1 MSDQAVQNIVSSA
14 KTAVGILFDLLK
26 MLIEK
31 SSKEVKGM
39 KDELENLKKSNKEK
53 TQEYND
59 LRKKIDSYEKANLDF
74 EQMSNDVGK
83 LQGALSNNKEF
94 QEALGEK
101 YKSELVNEL
110 KSVGI
115 KKEDLDNYGKTN
127 GLDGEAL
134 KKQQETDL
142 KIDQC
147 RQKALF
153 SATEKVASEK
163 LEVNVPISSITKD
176 KSAFQQDIEKA
187 ITKSKKLDDLSKKD
201 DLKKVKNDID
211 RGH

>member
-26 MLIEK
+26 MFIEK
-31 SSKEVKGM
+31 NSKEVKGM
-39 KDELENLKKSNKEK
+39 REELKNLKESNKEK

-59 LRKKIDSYEKANLDF
+59 LKKKIDSYEKANLDF

-83 LQGALSNNKEF
+83 LQGALSNNEEF
-94 QEALGEK
+94 QKALGEK

-110 KSVGI
+110 KSAEI
-115 KKEDLDNYGKTN
+115 KKDDLDNYGKTK

-163 LEVNVPISSITKD
+163 LELNVPISSIAKD
-176 KSAFQQDIEKA
+176 KSAFQKDIEKA
-187 ITKSKKLDDLSKKD
+187 ITKSKKLDDLSKKQ
-201 DLKKVKNDID
+201 DLKKVKNDI
-211 RGH
+211 GQEH